1 MALALTSRSKQKPKA
16 KLPPKGALNEARWS
30 EILQVAEDVFRE
42 KGYRATTIQE
52 IASRV
57 GIMAGSLYYYIDNKQ
72 DILYHVLVRISDEYL
87 QGLEEVSGIS
97 EGDARSRLLHFVDR
111 FMAELDREP
120 PWSGLTDY
128 DSVFLEAD
136 QRDSL
141 NARRHQINLLL
152 KSIIATGMAE
162 GAFDPTID
170 PSVAT
175 NGILCLMT
183 TTVRWHQPAGR
194 TSLHGVT
201 EWYKAFIL
209 KGLMP
214 GAPEYFGR
222 PP

>member
-1 MALALTSRSKQKPKA
+1 MTS
-16 KLPPKGALNEARWS
+16 
-30 EILQVAEDVFRE
+30 
-42 KGYRATTIQE
+42 
-52 IASRV
+52 
-57 GIMAGSLYYYIDNKQ
+57 
-72 DILYHVLVRISDEYL
+72 YL
-87 QGLEEVSGIS
+87 RGLEEVSGIS
-97 EGDARSRLLHFVDR
+97 EGDATSRLSHFVDR

-136 QRDSL
+136 QRASL

-152 KSIIATGMAE
+152 KSIITTGMAE

-194 TSLHGVT
+194 SSLQERHRVVQ
-201 EWYKAFIL
+201 
-209 KGLMP
+209 GLH
-214 GAPEYFGR
+214 PEGSDAGR
-222 PP
+222 PGILPDFARDLKI